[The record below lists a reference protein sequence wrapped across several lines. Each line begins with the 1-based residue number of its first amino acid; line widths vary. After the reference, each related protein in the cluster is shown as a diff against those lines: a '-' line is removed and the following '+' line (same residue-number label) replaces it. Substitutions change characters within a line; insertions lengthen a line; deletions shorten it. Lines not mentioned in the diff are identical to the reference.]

1 MKPALHISATLC
13 LAGALTAC
21 GGGGEEASV
30 QPFEPGEIVTFS
42 ATLEDGSVQESHY
55 LMHGVTADGDLLTG
69 QNEQSSS
76 LKISTGPGK
85 RPPLAG
91 VLVALPLESGYSSIE
106 SARRLDALR
115 DFYMQLWRSIAERR
129 NDGSDIA
136 AEIGAFESDV
146 GVLYDDYRQSEFA
159 SVKDYVAFY
168 EQVGENPYF
177 DAQESV
183 EEELV
188 QFFAQTGWSQG
199 AWLRALQAQNTDW
212 PRFLALMAQRGD
224 SFAGLLHQYKTGNSS
239 GLEDFVAHYV
249 NSPFITER
257 QSQVKKAPWPGA
269 SDFHVVN
276 PSWKFWIKNDSGTVR
291 QEGERYAS
299 ILSFIDRQPWRYPVS
314 AQYKG
319 ACPTRVHV
327 HGRANVLHAFLSY
340 EIHLDVSENQGYPWG
355 TWLPKVGVE
364 VMDVDKPNFLHGGV
378 GNHIIGAAEITNLE
392 NSGTEER
399 PKPRFNIVT
408 KLSIP
413 KILNAKVWKTT
424 HTIDLDTRGIC
435 KTLPSK

>member
-1 MKPALHISATLC
+1 MSMRMNKTRL
-13 LAGALTAC
+13 GALAPLILALAAC
-21 GGGGEEASV
+21 GGGSGDGSAV
-30 QPFEPGEIVTFS
+30 FQPGEVLTFA
-42 ATLEDGSVQESHY
+42 ATLDDGSTQETRY
-55 LMHGVTADGDLLTG
+55 LVHAVTADGDLVAG
-69 QNEQSSS
+69 E
-76 LKISTGPGK
+76 STAKLSPH
-85 RPPLAG
+85 RPPLAS
-91 VLVALPLESGYSSIE
+91 VRVALPLEAGDTPQDNV
-106 SARRLDALR
+106 ARLAALR
-115 DFYMQLWRSIAERR
+115 DFYKQLWQGIAERR

-249 NSPFITER
+249 NSPFITKR

-299 ILSFIDRQPWRYPVS
+299 ILSFIDKQPWRYPVS

-392 NSGTEER
+392 NSGAEER

>member
-1 MKPALHISATLC
+1 MNKTRL
-13 LAGALTAC
+13 GALAPLILALAAC
-21 GGGGEEASV
+21 GGGSGDGPAV
-30 QPFEPGEIVTFS
+30 FQPGEVLTFA
-42 ATLEDGSVQESHY
+42 ATLDDGSTQETRY
-55 LMHGVTADGDLLTG
+55 LVHAVTADGDLLAG
-69 QNEQSSS
+69 E
-76 LKISTGPGK
+76 STAKLSPH
-85 RPPLAG
+85 RPPLAS
-91 VLVALPLESGYSSIE
+91 VRVALPLEAGDTPQDNA
-106 SARRLDALR
+106 ARLAALR
-115 DFYMQLWRSIAERR
+115 DFYKQLWQGIAERR

-212 PRFLALMAQRGD
+212 PRFLELMAQRGD
-224 SFAGLLHQYKTGNSS
+224 SFASLLHQYKTGNSS
-239 GLEDFVAHYV
+239 GLDDFVAYYV
-249 NSPFITER
+249 NSPFITKR

-378 GNHIIGAAEITNLE
+378 GNHIIGAAEITDLE

-424 HTIDLDTRGIC
+424 HAIDLDTRGIC

>member
-1 MKPALHISATLC
+1 MNKTRL
-13 LAGALTAC
+13 GALAPLILALAAC
-21 GGGGEEASV
+21 GGGSGDGPAV
-30 QPFEPGEIVTFS
+30 FQPGEVLTFA
-42 ATLEDGSVQESHY
+42 ATLDDGSTQETRY
-55 LMHGVTADGDLLTG
+55 LVHAVTADGDLVAG
-69 QNEQSSS
+69 E
-76 LKISTGPGK
+76 STAKLSPH
-85 RPPLAG
+85 RPPLAS
-91 VLVALPLESGYSSIE
+91 VRVALPLEAGDTPQDNA
-106 SARRLDALR
+106 ARLAALR
-115 DFYMQLWRSIAERR
+115 DFYKQLWQGIAERR

-146 GVLYDDYRQSEFA
+146 GVLYDDYQQSELA

-224 SFAGLLHQYKTGNSS
+224 SFASLLHQYKTGNSS

>member
-1 MKPALHISATLC
+1 MNKTRL
-13 LAGALTAC
+13 GALAPLILALAAC
-21 GGGGEEASV
+21 GGGSGDGPAV
-30 QPFEPGEIVTFS
+30 FQPGEVLTFA
-42 ATLEDGSVQESHY
+42 ATLDDGSTQETRY
-55 LMHGVTADGDLLTG
+55 LVHAVTADGDLVAG
-69 QNEQSSS
+69 E
-76 LKISTGPGK
+76 STAKLSPH
-85 RPPLAG
+85 RPPLAS
-91 VLVALPLESGYSSIE
+91 VRVALPLEAGDTPQDNA
-106 SARRLDALR
+106 ARLAALR
-115 DFYMQLWRSIAERR
+115 DFYRQLWQGIAERR

-424 HTIDLDTRGIC
+424 HAIDLDTRGIC

>member
-1 MKPALHISATLC
+1 MNKTRL
-13 LAGALTAC
+13 GALAPLILALAAC
-21 GGGGEEASV
+21 GGGSGDGSAV
-30 QPFEPGEIVTFS
+30 FQPGEVLTFA
-42 ATLEDGSVQESHY
+42 ATLDDGSTQETRY
-55 LMHGVTADGDLLTG
+55 LVHAVTADGDLVAG
-69 QNEQSSS
+69 E
-76 LKISTGPGK
+76 STAKLSPH
-85 RPPLAG
+85 RPPLAS
-91 VLVALPLESGYSSIE
+91 VRVALPLEAGDTPQDNA
-106 SARRLDALR
+106 ARLAALR
-115 DFYMQLWRSIAERR
+115 DFYKQLWQGIAERR

-159 SVKDYVAFY
+159 SVKDYVVFY

-188 QFFAQTGWSQG
+188 QFFSQTGWSQG

-224 SFAGLLHQYKTGNSS
+224 SFASLLHQYKTGNSS

-378 GNHIIGAAEITNLE
+378 GNHIIGAAEITDLE

>member
-1 MKPALHISATLC
+1 MNKTRL
-13 LAGALTAC
+13 GALAPLILALAAC
-21 GGGGEEASV
+21 GGGSGDGPAV
-30 QPFEPGEIVTFS
+30 FQPGEVLTFA
-42 ATLEDGSVQESHY
+42 ATLDDGSTQETRY
-55 LMHGVTADGDLLTG
+55 LVHAVTADGDLVAG
-69 QNEQSSS
+69 E
-76 LKISTGPGK
+76 STAKLSPH
-85 RPPLAG
+85 RPPLAS
-91 VLVALPLESGYSSIE
+91 VRVALPLEAGDTPQDNA
-106 SARRLDALR
+106 ARLAALR
-115 DFYMQLWRSIAERR
+115 DFYKQLWQGIAERR

-146 GVLYDDYRQSEFA
+146 GVLYDDYQQSELA

-188 QFFAQTGWSQG
+188 QFFSQTGWSQG

>member
-1 MKPALHISATLC
+1 MNKTRL
-13 LAGALTAC
+13 GALAPLILALAAC
-21 GGGGEEASV
+21 GGGSGDGPAV
-30 QPFEPGEIVTFS
+30 FQPGEVLTFA
-42 ATLEDGSVQESHY
+42 ATLDDGSTQETRY
-55 LMHGVTADGDLLTG
+55 LVHAVTADGDLVAG
-69 QNEQSSS
+69 E
-76 LKISTGPGK
+76 STAKLSPH
-85 RPPLAG
+85 RPPLAS
-91 VLVALPLESGYSSIE
+91 VRVALPLEAGDAPQDNA
-106 SARRLDALR
+106 ARLAALR
-115 DFYMQLWRSIAERR
+115 DFYRQLWQGIAERR

-136 AEIGAFESDV
+136 AEIGAFESDM

-364 VMDVDKPNFLHGGV
+364 VMDVDKPNFLHSGV
-378 GNHIIGAAEITNLE
+378 GNHIIGEAAITDLE
-392 NSGTEER
+392 NAGTEER

-408 KLSIP
+408 KLSIK

-424 HTIDLDTRGIC
+424 HAIDLDTRGIC

>member
-1 MKPALHISATLC
+1 MNKTRL
-13 LAGALTAC
+13 GALAPLILALAAC
-21 GGGGEEASV
+21 GGGSGDGPAV
-30 QPFEPGEIVTFS
+30 FPPGEVLTFA
-42 ATLEDGSVQESHY
+42 ATLDDGSTQETRY
-55 LMHGVTADGDLLTG
+55 LVHAVTADGDLLAG
-69 QNEQSSS
+69 E
-76 LKISTGPGK
+76 STAKLSPH
-85 RPPLAG
+85 RPPLAS
-91 VLVALPLESGYSSIE
+91 VRVALPLEAGDTPQDNA
-106 SARRLDALR
+106 ARLAALR
-115 DFYMQLWRSIAERR
+115 DFYRQLWQGIAERR

-249 NSPFITER
+249 NSPFITEW

-364 VMDVDKPNFLHGGV
+364 VMNVDKPNFLHGGV

-424 HTIDLDTRGIC
+424 HAIDLDTRGIC

>member
-1 MKPALHISATLC
+1 MNKTRL
-13 LAGALTAC
+13 GALAPLILALAAC
-21 GGGGEEASV
+21 GGGSGDGPAV
-30 QPFEPGEIVTFS
+30 FQPGEVLTFA
-42 ATLEDGSVQESHY
+42 ATLDDGSTQETRY
-55 LMHGVTADGDLLTG
+55 LVHAVTADGDLVAG
-69 QNEQSSS
+69 E
-76 LKISTGPGK
+76 STAKLSPH
-85 RPPLAG
+85 RPPLAS
-91 VLVALPLESGYSSIE
+91 VRVALPLEAGDTPQDNA
-106 SARRLDALR
+106 ARLAALR
-115 DFYMQLWRSIAERR
+115 DFYKQLWQGIAERR

-146 GVLYDDYRQSEFA
+146 GVLYDDYQRSELA

>member
-1 MKPALHISATLC
+1 MNKTRL
-13 LAGALTAC
+13 GALAPLILALAAC
-21 GGGGEEASV
+21 GGGSGDGPAV
-30 QPFEPGEIVTFS
+30 FQPGEVLTFA
-42 ATLEDGSVQESHY
+42 ATLDDGSTQETRY
-55 LMHGVTADGDLLTG
+55 LVHAVTADGDLVAG
-69 QNEQSSS
+69 E
-76 LKISTGPGK
+76 STAKLSPH
-85 RPPLAG
+85 RPPLAS
-91 VLVALPLESGYSSIE
+91 VRVALPLEAGDTPQDNA
-106 SARRLDALR
+106 ARLAALR
-115 DFYMQLWRSIAERR
+115 DFYKQLWQGIAERR

-424 HTIDLDTRGIC
+424 HAIDLDTRGIC

>member
-1 MKPALHISATLC
+1 MNKTRL
-13 LAGALTAC
+13 GALAPLILALAAC
-21 GGGGEEASV
+21 GGGSGDGPAV
-30 QPFEPGEIVTFS
+30 FQPGEVLTFA
-42 ATLEDGSVQESHY
+42 ATLDDGSTQETRY
-55 LMHGVTADGDLLTG
+55 LVHAVTADGDLVAG
-69 QNEQSSS
+69 E
-76 LKISTGPGK
+76 STAKLSPH
-85 RPPLAG
+85 RPPLAS
-91 VLVALPLESGYSSIE
+91 VRVALPLEAGDTPQDNA
-106 SARRLDALR
+106 ARLAALR
-115 DFYMQLWRSIAERR
+115 DFYKQLWQGIAERR

-146 GVLYDDYRQSEFA
+146 GVLYDDYQQSELA

>member
-1 MKPALHISATLC
+1 MNKTRL
-13 LAGALTAC
+13 GALAPLILALAAC
-21 GGGGEEASV
+21 GGGSGDGPAV
-30 QPFEPGEIVTFS
+30 FQPGEVLTFA
-42 ATLEDGSVQESHY
+42 ATLDDGSTQETRY
-55 LMHGVTADGDLLTG
+55 LVHAVTADGDLVAG
-69 QNEQSSS
+69 E
-76 LKISTGPGK
+76 STAKLSPH
-85 RPPLAG
+85 RPPLAS
-91 VLVALPLESGYSSIE
+91 VRVALPLEAGDTPQDNV
-106 SARRLDALR
+106 ARLAALR
-115 DFYMQLWRSIAERR
+115 DFYRQLWQGIAERR

-136 AEIGAFESDV
+136 AEIGAFETDV
-146 GVLYDDYRQSEFA
+146 GALYDDYRQSEFA

-378 GNHIIGAAEITNLE
+378 GNHIIGAAEITDLE
-392 NSGTEER
+392 NSGAEER

-424 HTIDLDTRGIC
+424 HAIDLDTRGIC

>member
-1 MKPALHISATLC
+1 MNKTRL
-13 LAGALTAC
+13 GALAPLILALAAC
-21 GGGGEEASV
+21 GGGSGDGPAV
-30 QPFEPGEIVTFS
+30 FPPGEVLTFA
-42 ATLEDGSVQESHY
+42 ATLDDGSTQETRY
-55 LMHGVTADGDLLTG
+55 LVHAVTADGDLVAG
-69 QNEQSSS
+69 E
-76 LKISTGPGK
+76 STAKLSPH
-85 RPPLAG
+85 RPPLAS
-91 VLVALPLESGYSSIE
+91 VRVALPLEAGDTPQDNV
-106 SARRLDALR
+106 ARLAALR
-115 DFYMQLWRSIAERR
+115 DFYRQLWQGIAERR

-224 SFAGLLHQYKTGNSS
+224 SFAGLLHQYKTENSS

-340 EIHLDVSENQGYPWG
+340 EIHLDVSEKQGYPWG

-424 HTIDLDTRGIC
+424 HAIDLDTRGIC

>member
-1 MKPALHISATLC
+1 MNKTRL
-13 LAGALTAC
+13 GALAPLILALAAC
-21 GGGGEEASV
+21 GGGSGDGPAV
-30 QPFEPGEIVTFS
+30 FQPGEVLTFA
-42 ATLEDGSVQESHY
+42 ATLDDGSTQETRY
-55 LMHGVTADGDLLTG
+55 LVHAVTADGDLVAG
-69 QNEQSSS
+69 E
-76 LKISTGPGK
+76 STAKLSPH
-85 RPPLAG
+85 RPPLAS
-91 VLVALPLESGYSSIE
+91 VRVALPLEAGDTPQDNA
-106 SARRLDALR
+106 ARLAALR
-115 DFYMQLWRSIAERR
+115 DFYKQLWQGIAERR

-424 HTIDLDTRGIC
+424 HAIDLDTRGIC
-435 KTLPSK
+435 KTLSSR

>member
-1 MKPALHISATLC
+1 MNKTRL
-13 LAGALTAC
+13 GALAPLILALAAC
-21 GGGGEEASV
+21 GGGSGDGPAV
-30 QPFEPGEIVTFS
+30 FQPGEVLTFA
-42 ATLEDGSVQESHY
+42 ATLDDGSTQETRY
-55 LMHGVTADGDLLTG
+55 LVHAVTADGDLVAG
-69 QNEQSSS
+69 E
-76 LKISTGPGK
+76 STAKLSPH
-85 RPPLAG
+85 RPPLAS
-91 VLVALPLESGYSSIE
+91 VRVALPLEAGGTPQDNA
-106 SARRLDALR
+106 ARLAALR
-115 DFYMQLWRSIAERR
+115 DFYRQLWQGIAERR

-146 GVLYDDYRQSEFA
+146 GVLYDDYQQSELA

>member
-1 MKPALHISATLC
+1 MNKTRL
-13 LAGALTAC
+13 GALAPLILALAAC
-21 GGGGEEASV
+21 GGGSGDGPAV
-30 QPFEPGEIVTFS
+30 FQPGEVLTFA
-42 ATLEDGSVQESHY
+42 ATLDDGSTQETRY
-55 LMHGVTADGDLLTG
+55 LVHAVTADGDLVAG
-69 QNEQSSS
+69 E
-76 LKISTGPGK
+76 STAKLSPH
-85 RPPLAG
+85 RPPLAS
-91 VLVALPLESGYSSIE
+91 VRVALPLEAGDTPQDNA
-106 SARRLDALR
+106 ARLAALR
-115 DFYMQLWRSIAERR
+115 DFYKQLWQGIAERR

-146 GVLYDDYRQSEFA
+146 GVLYDDYQQSELA

-413 KILNAKVWKTT
+413 KILNAKVWKKN
-424 HTIDLDTRGIC
+424 HAIDLDTRGIC
-435 KTLPSK
+435 KTVSSK

>member
-1 MKPALHISATLC
+1 MNKTRL
-13 LAGALTAC
+13 GALAPLILALAAC
-21 GGGGEEASV
+21 GGGSGDGPAV
-30 QPFEPGEIVTFS
+30 FQPGEVLTFA
-42 ATLEDGSVQESHY
+42 ATLDDGSTQETRY
-55 LMHGVTADGDLLTG
+55 LVHAVTADGDLVAG
-69 QNEQSSS
+69 E
-76 LKISTGPGK
+76 STAKLSPH
-85 RPPLAG
+85 RPPLAS
-91 VLVALPLESGYSSIE
+91 VRVALPLEAGGTPQDNA
-106 SARRLDALR
+106 ARLAALR
-115 DFYMQLWRSIAERR
+115 DFYKQLWQGIAERR

>member
-1 MKPALHISATLC
+1 MKKTRL
-13 LAGALTAC
+13 GALAPLILALAAC
-21 GGGGEEASV
+21 GGGSGDGPAV
-30 QPFEPGEIVTFS
+30 FQPGEVLTFA
-42 ATLEDGSVQESHY
+42 ATLDDGSTQETRY
-55 LMHGVTADGDLLTG
+55 LVHAVTADGDLVAG
-69 QNEQSSS
+69 E
-76 LKISTGPGK
+76 STAKLSPH
-85 RPPLAG
+85 RPPLAS
-91 VLVALPLESGYSSIE
+91 VRVALPLEAGDTPQDNV
-106 SARRLDALR
+106 ARLAALR
-115 DFYMQLWRSIAERR
+115 YFYRQLWQGIAERR

-146 GVLYDDYRQSEFA
+146 GVLYDDYQQSELA

-224 SFAGLLHQYKTGNSS
+224 SFAGLLHQYKKGNSS

-364 VMDVDKPNFLHGGV
+364 VMDVDKPNFLHSGV
-378 GNHIIGAAEITNLE
+378 GNHIIGAAEITDLE

-408 KLSIP
+408 KLGIP

-424 HTIDLDTRGIC
+424 HAIDLDTRGIC
-435 KTLPSK
+435 KTVSSK

>member
-1 MKPALHISATLC
+1 MKKTRL
-13 LAGALTAC
+13 GALAPLILALAAC
-21 GGGGEEASV
+21 GGGSGDGPAV
-30 QPFEPGEIVTFS
+30 FQPGEVLTFA
-42 ATLEDGSVQESHY
+42 ATLDDGSTQETRY
-55 LMHGVTADGDLLTG
+55 LVHAVTADGDLVAG
-69 QNEQSSS
+69 E
-76 LKISTGPGK
+76 STAKLSPH
-85 RPPLAG
+85 RPPLAS
-91 VLVALPLESGYSSIE
+91 VRVALPLEAGDTPQDNA
-106 SARRLDALR
+106 ARLAALR
-115 DFYMQLWRSIAERR
+115 DFYKQLWQGIAERR

-146 GVLYDDYRQSEFA
+146 GVLYDDYQRSELA

-188 QFFAQTGWSQG
+188 QFFSQTGWSQG

-424 HTIDLDTRGIC
+424 PAIDLDTRGIC

>member
-1 MKPALHISATLC
+1 MNKTRL
-13 LAGALTAC
+13 GALAPLILALAAC
-21 GGGGEEASV
+21 GGGSGDGPAV
-30 QPFEPGEIVTFS
+30 FQPGEVLTFA
-42 ATLEDGSVQESHY
+42 ATLDDGSTQETRY
-55 LMHGVTADGDLLTG
+55 LVHAVTADGDLVAG
-69 QNEQSSS
+69 E
-76 LKISTGPGK
+76 STAKLSPQ
-85 RPPLAG
+85 RPPLAS
-91 VLVALPLESGYSSIE
+91 VRVALPLEAGDTPQDNV
-106 SARRLDALR
+106 ARLAALR
-115 DFYMQLWRSIAERR
+115 DFYRQLWQGIAERR

>member
-1 MKPALHISATLC
+1 MKIGMRYGAAFSALLTL
-13 LAGALTAC
+13 AAC
-21 GGGGEEASV
+21 GGGDEA
-30 QPFEPGEIVTFS
+30 QTFQPGEVLTFS
-42 ATLEDGSVQESHY
+42 MSTQDGGTQESHY
-55 LMHGVTADGDLLTG
+55 LVHGVTADGDLLTDKAA
-69 QNEQSSS
+69 SHPV
-76 LKISTGPGK
+76 PGS
-85 RPPLAG
+85 
-91 VLVALPLESGYSSIE
+91 LVALPLEPGAPSGAENS
-106 SARRLDALR
+106 RLAELR
-115 DFYMQLWRSIAERR
+115 TFYKQLWQGIAERR
-129 NDGSDIA
+129 NDGSDVA
-136 AEIGAFESDV
+136 AEIGAFETDV
-146 GVLYDDYRQSEFA
+146 GALYDDYRQSEFA

-249 NSPFITER
+249 NSPFITEW

-364 VMDVDKPNFLHGGV
+364 VMDVDKPNFLHSGV
-378 GNHIIGAAEITNLE
+378 GNHIIGAAEITDLE

-435 KTLPSK
+435 KTLSSK

>member
-1 MKPALHISATLC
+1 MNKTRL
-13 LAGALTAC
+13 GALAPLILALAAC
-21 GGGGEEASV
+21 GGGSGDGSAV
-30 QPFEPGEIVTFS
+30 FQPGEVLTFA
-42 ATLEDGSVQESHY
+42 ATLDDGSTQETRY
-55 LMHGVTADGDLLTG
+55 LVHAVTADGDLVAG
-69 QNEQSSS
+69 E
-76 LKISTGPGK
+76 STAKLSPH
-85 RPPLAG
+85 RPPLAS
-91 VLVALPLESGYSSIE
+91 VRVALPLEAGDTPQDNA
-106 SARRLDALR
+106 ARLAALR
-115 DFYMQLWRSIAERR
+115 DFYKQLWQGIAERR

>member
-1 MKPALHISATLC
+1 MNKTRL
-13 LAGALTAC
+13 GALAPLILALAAC
-21 GGGGEEASV
+21 GGGSGDGPAV
-30 QPFEPGEIVTFS
+30 FQPGEVLTFA
-42 ATLEDGSVQESHY
+42 ATLDDGSTQETRY
-55 LMHGVTADGDLLTG
+55 LVHAVTADGDLLAG
-69 QNEQSSS
+69 E
-76 LKISTGPGK
+76 STAKLSPH
-85 RPPLAG
+85 RPPLAS
-91 VLVALPLESGYSSIE
+91 VRVALPLEAGDTPQDNA
-106 SARRLDALR
+106 ARLAALR
-115 DFYMQLWRSIAERR
+115 DFYKQLWQGIAERR

-249 NSPFITER
+249 NSPFITKR

>member
-1 MKPALHISATLC
+1 MSMRMNKTRL
-13 LAGALTAC
+13 GALAPLILALAAC
-21 GGGGEEASV
+21 GGGSGDGPAV
-30 QPFEPGEIVTFS
+30 FQPGEVLTFA
-42 ATLEDGSVQESHY
+42 ATLDDGSTQETRY
-55 LMHGVTADGDLLTG
+55 LVHAVTADGDLVAG
-69 QNEQSSS
+69 E
-76 LKISTGPGK
+76 STAKLSPH
-85 RPPLAG
+85 RPPLAS
-91 VLVALPLESGYSSIE
+91 VRVALPLEAGDTPQDNA
-106 SARRLDALR
+106 ARLAALR
-115 DFYMQLWRSIAERR
+115 DFYKQLWQGIAERR

-146 GVLYDDYRQSEFA
+146 GVLYDDYQRSELA

-378 GNHIIGAAEITNLE
+378 GNYIIGAAEITNLE

>member
-1 MKPALHISATLC
+1 MNKTRL
-13 LAGALTAC
+13 GALAPLILALAAC
-21 GGGGEEASV
+21 GGGSGDGPAV
-30 QPFEPGEIVTFS
+30 FQPGEVLTFA
-42 ATLEDGSVQESHY
+42 ATLDDGSTQETRY
-55 LMHGVTADGDLLTG
+55 LVHAVTADGDLVAG
-69 QNEQSSS
+69 E
-76 LKISTGPGK
+76 STAKLSPH
-85 RPPLAG
+85 RPPLAS
-91 VLVALPLESGYSSIE
+91 VRVALPLEAGDTPQDNA
-106 SARRLDALR
+106 ARLAALR
-115 DFYMQLWRSIAERR
+115 DFYKQLWQGIAERR

-146 GVLYDDYRQSEFA
+146 GVLYDDYQQSELA

-276 PSWKFWIKNDSGTVR
+276 PSWKFWIKND
-291 QEGERYAS
+291 
-299 ILSFIDRQPWRYPVS
+299 
-314 AQYKG
+314 
-319 ACPTRVHV
+319 
-327 HGRANVLHAFLSY
+327 
-340 EIHLDVSENQGYPWG
+340 
-355 TWLPKVGVE
+355 
-364 VMDVDKPNFLHGGV
+364 
-378 GNHIIGAAEITNLE
+378 
-392 NSGTEER
+392 
-399 PKPRFNIVT
+399 
-408 KLSIP
+408 
-413 KILNAKVWKTT
+413 
-424 HTIDLDTRGIC
+424 
-435 KTLPSK
+435 

>member
-1 MKPALHISATLC
+1 MNKTRL
-13 LAGALTAC
+13 GALAPLILALAAC
-21 GGGGEEASV
+21 GGGSGDGPAV
-30 QPFEPGEIVTFS
+30 FPPGEVLTFA
-42 ATLEDGSVQESHY
+42 ATLDDGSTQETRY
-55 LMHGVTADGDLLTG
+55 LVHAVTADGDLVAG
-69 QNEQSSS
+69 E
-76 LKISTGPGK
+76 STAKLSPH
-85 RPPLAG
+85 RPPLAS
-91 VLVALPLESGYSSIE
+91 VRVALPLEAGDTPQDNA
-106 SARRLDALR
+106 ARLAALR
-115 DFYMQLWRSIAERR
+115 DFYKQLWQGIAERR

-146 GVLYDDYRQSEFA
+146 GVLYDDYQQSELA

-408 KLSIP
+408 KLSIK

-424 HTIDLDTRGIC
+424 HAIDLDTRGIC

>member
-1 MKPALHISATLC
+1 MNKTRL
-13 LAGALTAC
+13 GALAPLILALAAC
-21 GGGGEEASV
+21 GGGSGDGPAV
-30 QPFEPGEIVTFS
+30 FPPGEVLTFA
-42 ATLEDGSVQESHY
+42 ATLDDGSTQETRY
-55 LMHGVTADGDLLTG
+55 LVHAVTADGDLVAG
-69 QNEQSSS
+69 E
-76 LKISTGPGK
+76 STAKLSPH
-85 RPPLAG
+85 RPPLAS
-91 VLVALPLESGYSSIE
+91 VRVALPLEAGDTPQDNV
-106 SARRLDALR
+106 ARLAALR
-115 DFYMQLWRSIAERR
+115 DFYKQLWQGIAERR

-399 PKPRFNIVT
+399 PKPRFNVVT
-408 KLSIP
+408 KSENSRVSITP
-413 KILNAKVWKTT
+413 RSGKS
-424 HTIDLDTRGIC
+424 
-435 KTLPSK
+435 PMP